1 MPIRGHITITCL
13 IKEKTMTHFNDVF
26 GKFTTEFPFAI
37 GFDRTLQLLERADVQ
52 SNSNYPPYNIV
63 KVDEENFQIE
73 LAVAG
78 FNKKEISISK
88 EKEVL
93 IVMGKQKDQGNAR
106 EFVHQGL
113 SSRNFTRKFTLADD
127 IVVKGA
133 DMKDGIL
140 SVSLERVIPEEDKP
154 KEIKIS

>member
-1 MPIRGHITITCL
+1 
-13 IKEKTMTHFNDVF
+13 MTHFNDVF

-63 KVDEENFQIE
+63 KHDAENFSIE

-78 FNKKEISISK
+78 FTKKDITISK

-93 IVMGKQKDQGNAR
+93 SIEGKQEEGD
-106 EFVHQGL
+106 ELEYVHKGL
-113 SSRNFTRKFTLADD
+113 ASRSFKRTFTLADD

-133 DMKDGIL
+133 DMKNGIL
-140 SVSLERVIPEEDKP
+140 SVSLERIVPEEDKP
-154 KEIKIS
+154 QEIKIS

>member
-1 MPIRGHITITCL
+1 
-13 IKEKTMTHFNDVF
+13 
-26 GKFTTEFPFAI
+26 
-37 GFDRTLQLLERADVQ
+37 
-52 SNSNYPPYNIV
+52 
-63 KVDEENFQIE
+63 
-73 LAVAG
+73 
-78 FNKKEISISK
+78 
-88 EKEVL
+88 
-93 IVMGKQKDQGNAR
+93 MGNQKDQGNAR